1 MKRKAFNGKAL
12 LASVLAL
19 GLVAQTVPLNV
30 LASTGDAP
38 YTTVL
43 EDDVA
48 LIDGQPMGN
57 EQRKH
62 YYGGTYADGRDAAL
76 GSNPVVTPDW
86 SNEHDRDRQYW
97 AASYGQGKTTAYK
110 FGWIRR
116 GSNGSFM
123 GWKFDFNG
131 LSDRYTGEEATQE
144 DKEAFYLGDVNDQ
157 GAMSITYPAT
167 TPQGFNTRIGFGVG
181 NATNA
186 SITTAN
192 SSSAKNPVSGIEG
205 ALSSIDLG
213 KNSALRKNSATLTN
227 DNKFYPSKDGEWRNG
242 EVLKI
247 YDGNIDLKLEVRLS
261 VKPSADGKYILTEYT
276 VHNTNTDINSTNQ
289 KIVDANRRNVDG
301 GRTVWF
307 SSGSDIEL
315 ADDDGAPLW
324 TTKKGENTDK
334 IEGIHGQSGAGTG
347 TNSLASFDL
356 LTYHPQLNLGIQKRD
371 DRDPSKL
378 TTWIGHYYNFDQ
390 NYYHDLADISYMAN
404 GTYVAVDS
412 GLAYSM
418 RFDLLPG
425 ETKTGTLAWSM
436 KGPTYYVD
444 PENGDDSTG
453 NGHMGTPY
461 QSIKKALQTIK
472 AKNPKRVYI
481 NVMGDITLD
490 ETLTIPAGKDV
501 TISTTDYVKDTSPQ
515 SRSRVAAYPIRTD
528 GNNVRNNQ
536 LSIKRAST
544 FKGDMFKVAYDP
556 SKSDE
561 DNARTALRFTDIIID
576 GNKENNTT
584 NTGALVNASVG
595 TVDLQT
601 GAILKNNKINLL
613 VEQFTDNNNN
623 GVYDA
628 GDTFT
633 DSNDNGVYDDTT
645 YAASAIELTGAA
657 NLTMSTGGVITDNT
671 SYQGAAVRKDSTGKF
686 TIGEGNASASSIFTI
701 DDNKNAQ
708 GTLANTQLNVAKS
721 ADGTVSG
728 ASNQINV
735 AGYIHAASRIGLGTV
750 NPPVD
755 ESTPIPVVTY
765 SDNLGGVPF
774 SITNF
779 PVDKRPGQWTI
790 ANANGNLDLYA
801 AEYTYK
807 IEYIREDTGDSLA
820 TEQTGTKITGTK
832 IDASPENLQTQGY
845 ILHSTVLEPAT
856 GTGLSVASDG
866 KVSGFMPSQNIAI
879 TYKYAKNVGIAK
891 FFANGGRTTTEE
903 IVSTVGGAP
912 SASMPTA
919 TKTGYIFDGWYE
931 FTDANNNNEYDDGEA
946 VLPTATTALDN
957 PVVLGTKYYVAKW
970 RVSPDTYVF
979 NTKHKNNNTSLPI
992 TFKEVSTADTY
1003 TAAITATPL
1012 TIQGYKRLLQNV
1024 VPRSAGEFDNTTY
1037 NFTGNMP
1044 IGDVNLT
1051 YTYKVDTSQK
1061 FNFTVIHK
1069 RTDGTVIQTSTSS
1082 KTAEARISARPLNL
1096 LGYELSSQVA
1106 THGTTNTSTDTV
1118 KTYQD
1123 MALLS
1128 SESVGFDSAWNFNAF
1143 MPNQD
1148 LTITYTYRPSAEYY
1162 ITQKYVDS
1170 SNSERIG
1177 DIASTPKEAGENVDL
1192 DITPKYGY
1200 NFDTAEIDRNL
1211 VGGSFDLAGNYRNG
1225 TMGEH
1230 NVNIV
1235 YKMNR
1240 DPNYWKTITYAV
1252 ADAPYNNGTISGTNT
1267 FSFLKNDGSAD
1278 GNANAHTFEKIKD
1291 LNHVATP
1298 VASPEPYYTFD
1309 GWYLDAAA
1317 TRRVEDSTTFD
1328 NDVTLYA
1335 KFVENPAYWVDI
1347 NFAAGEHGTVNNTA
1361 STSPYHT
1368 WYDKT
1373 WSQILADL
1381 PSTTP
1386 EVNYLFDKWTDAN
1399 NAAMQSNS
1407 TLENNATYYAT
1418 FKKDPLVWGT
1428 DLGYFNPVGSVD
1440 SNGKGKIKVSGVY
1453 ANNVYAVTDLNG
1465 NVIDVITAPNDG
1477 IINFTD
1483 LYPGT
1488 SYNVYEAVPGTT
1500 IARGDDISTVTGIS
1514 APKQVLI
1521 PALGNNYNVAYDEN
1535 NDGKVKIVINPA
1547 DPDSDYALIDENGN
1561 VVPYEDSDNGWKHAT
1576 DRNNPKVVFDNLDP
1590 NATYTVVARKKDDT
1604 ATTAHSKLPEGSEVI
1619 ANPGDEFEVPK
1630 YIVET
1635 KGGVVETV
1643 ADTTVAAAR
1652 YEQAKN
1658 GDLVSI
1664 HAEATDASGNAFK
1677 YWKVMNGH
1685 NSNITGNITTTDFSF
1700 NMEAT
1705 NLVLKAVYERS
1716 ATNPSNAEVEDE
1728 VRGGAAGEFA
1738 LDPNSIQGLENE
1750 LTTDRDRELI
1760 DINGA
1765 DVTYKIVF
1773 NKRDANSTEKNLV
1786 KPASDAGNLHPDAF
1800 TTAWALDVIYER
1812 YVDGRKVER
1821 ATSSDASLNAVVQL
1835 NTKDIDMLDYQLFD
1849 VDTATNTATEVNPT
1863 NDPVLTAGLF
1873 EFSANLSH
1881 KYVLVYSKAFKVSFV
1896 DNNPV
1901 INHLH
1906 LNDLSRNFY
1915 KKFKIRRNESVTES
1929 YYSTDY
1935 QDVTNYANGANAADL
1950 VTPFE
1955 DIYGVQYDY
1964 VNWSTKDMPAAIK
1977 VFDENAGIKKNTVV
1991 YAYYNNNKPQVDE
2004 AREDLTDLVAEA
2016 ELFADNPF
2024 IKVNDLNDLK
2034 AAIANAKE
2042 VLAKHRDDD
2051 AGNLRQANYAEL
2063 QAAFDLLKAVLD
2075 RVKANANNSQGNY
2088 TARTGGNSGGGGG
2101 SAGRGKGTAARPL
2114 EATAEKNFTLGVNG
2128 TWKVDPLT
2136 GKYQYIIYGG
2146 MPLNNTWGKILTTDA
2161 NGKQITDWYFFDGKS
2176 NMVTGWYKDARTN
2189 NWYYLS
2195 TEAGINNGKMKTS
2208 WLKTAEGSIN
2218 NTEYWYFL
2226 DNVSGAMYRGWVLI
2240 DGKWYYF
2247 APTNMPDG
2255 RPEGSLYTNT
2265 TTPDGYKVN
2274 ANGEWIQ

>member
-30 LASTGDAP
+30 LASTGDTP

-57 EQRKH
+57 EQNKH
-62 YYGGTYADGRDAAL
+62 YYGGTYADGSSDPNNSSARL
-76 GSNPVVTPDW
+76 GV
-86 SNEHDRDRQYW
+86 

-110 FGWIRR
+110 FGWIKI
-116 GSNGSFM
+116 GSSGFT
-123 GWKFDFNG
+123 GWKFDFNAIP
-131 LSDRYTGEEATQE
+131 DNYNPDVEATRE
-144 DKEAFYLGDVNDQ
+144 SEEAFYLSDNGLT
-157 GAMSITYPAT
+157 SITYPSS
-167 TPQGFNTRIGFGVG
+167 TPQGFANKIAFGKMTSSTGEEPVGPKVDFGTIG
-181 NATNA
+181 T
-186 SITTAN
+186 
-192 SSSAKNPVSGIEG
+192 
-205 ALSSIDLG
+205 
-213 KNSALRKNSATLTN
+213 LRKNAHLGDS
-227 DNKFYPSKDGEWRNG
+227 FYPVKDGEWRNG
-242 EVLKI
+242 EVVKV
-247 YDGNIDLKLEVRLS
+247 YDGNTYLDLELRLS

-276 VHNTNTDINSTNQ
+276 VHNTNTDINNTNS
-289 KIVDANRRNVDG
+289 KIVDVVDGVRRSDG

-307 SSGSDIEL
+307 STGTDIMI
-315 ADDDGAPLW
+315 ASQDSTPIW
-324 TTKKGENTDK
+324 TTPKTGRGNKV
-334 IEGIHGQSGAGTG
+334 EGIHAQSVRPDKSPGTD
-347 TNSLASFDL
+347 LPERQQPHLIVFDL
-356 LTYHPQLNLGIQKRD
+356 LTYHPQLNLGIQKRNAS
-371 DRDPSKL
+371 DPSKL
-378 TTWIGHYYNFDQ
+378 TTWVGYFNDYESNSFTDLD
-390 NYYHDLADISYMAN
+390 NYSYIA
-404 GTYVAVDS
+404 GGSHGPLDS

-425 ETKTGTLAWSM
+425 ETKTATFAWAV
-436 KGPTYYVD
+436 KGSTYYVD
-444 PENGDDSTG
+444 PTNGSDSN
-453 NGHMGTPY
+453 NGHVSTPY
-461 QSIKKALQTIK
+461 KTIEKALRTIETRD
-472 AKNPKRVYI
+472 AKKVYI
-481 NVMGDITLD
+481 NIIGDVTID
-490 ETLTIPAGKDV
+490 GTLTIPAGKDV
-501 TISTTDYVKDTSPQ
+501 TISTTDFIIDRS
-515 SRSRVAAYPIRTD
+515 SRSGVSAYPIEIDENKVRT
-528 GNNVRNNQ
+528 NQ

-544 FKGDMFKVAYDP
+544 LNGDMFKVTNTD
-556 SKSDE
+556 SS
-561 DNARTALRFTDIIID
+561 LRFTDIIID
-576 GNKENNTT
+576 GNGENNTT
-584 NTGALVNASVG
+584 NTGALVNASAG

-601 GAILKNNKINLL
+601 GAILKNNKINI
-613 VEQFTDNNNN
+613 EQFVDNNNN
-623 GVYDA
+623 GVYDS

-633 DSNDNGVYDDTT
+633 DINGNGVYDDST

-657 NLTMSTGGVITDNT
+657 NLKMSTGGVITDNT
-671 SYQGAAVRKDSTGKF
+671 SYQGAAVRKDSTGTF

-701 DDNKNAQ
+701 DGNKNAQ
-708 GTLANTQLNVAKS
+708 GTPANTQLNVAKS
-721 ADGTVSG
+721 ADGTISG
-728 ASNQINV
+728 ESNKINV

-755 ESTPIPVVTY
+755 ENTPIPVVTY
-765 SDNLGGVPF
+765 DTNLGAVPF

-790 ANANGNLDLYA
+790 ANSPGNLDLYA

-820 TEQTGTKITGTK
+820 NEETGTKITGTK
-832 IDASPENLQTQGY
+832 IDASPQNLIGQGY
-845 ILHSTVLEPAT
+845 ILKETVLEPAT
-856 GTGLSVASDG
+856 GTGLSVEENTG

-891 FFANGGRTTTEE
+891 FFANGGNATNNE
-903 IVSTVGGAP
+903 IVSPVGGAP

-919 TKTGYIFDGWYE
+919 TRTGYIFDGWYE
-931 FTDANNNNEYDDGEA
+931 FTDTNNNNEYDAGEEA
-946 VLPTATTALDN
+946 PTATTALAT

-970 RVSPDTYVF
+970 VLSPDTYVF

-1003 TAAITATPL
+1003 TAAISAAPL
-1012 TIQGYKRLLQNV
+1012 TIPGYKRLLQNV
-1024 VPRSAGEFDNTTY
+1024 APRSAGEFDTTTY
-1037 NFTGNMP
+1037 NFAGNMP

-1143 MPNQD
+1143 MPNQH

-1162 ITQKYVDS
+1162 ITQKYVDRD
-1170 SNSERIG
+1170 NNNERIG
-1177 DIASTPKEAGENVDL
+1177 DVASTPKEAGENVDVY
-1192 DITPKYGY
+1192 ITPKYGY
-1200 NFDTAEIDRNL
+1200 TFDTADIDRNL
-1211 VGGSFDLAGNYRNG
+1211 GGSFDSSGNYTNG
-1225 TMGEH
+1225 TMEEH

-1235 YKMNR
+1235 YKMIR

-1252 ADAPYNNGTISGTNT
+1252 ANAPYNNGTISGTNT
-1267 FSFLKNDGSAD
+1267 FSFLRNDGSAD
-1278 GNANAHTFEKIKD
+1278 GNANAHTFGKIKELD
-1291 LNHVATP
+1291 HVATP

-1309 GWYLDAAA
+1309 GWYLDQAA

-1328 NDVTLYA
+1328 DDVTLYA

-1658 GDLVSI
+1658 GDVVSI
-1664 HAEATDASGNAFK
+1664 HAEATDASDNAFK

-1685 NSNITGNITTTDFSF
+1685 NSNITGNITTTDFTF

-1786 KPASDAGNLHPDAF
+1786 KPESDAGNLHPDAF

-1849 VDTATNTATEVNPT
+1849 VDTATNTVTEVNPT
-1863 NDPVLTAGLF
+1863 NDPEDTAGLF

-1901 INHLH
+1901 IDHLH

-1935 QDVTNYANGANAADL
+1935 QDVINYANGANAANL

-2176 NMVTGWYKDARTN
+2176 NMVTGWYKDAKTN

-2240 DGKWYYF
+2240 GGKWYYF